1 MKTTKSLFYS
11 RTTRRQSVLNL
22 IKSPARK
29 RVPFALRLMGG
40 TFTLSSFAGSS
51 RHGCHAGLSFADA
64 LQSFPLHWQIRRV
77 AGQGR

>member
-40 TFTLSSFAGSS
+40 LLPS
-51 RHGCHAGLSFADA
+51 L
-64 LQSFPLHWQIRRV
+64 LLRV
-77 AGQGR
+77 VLDTAATPA

>member
-1 MKTTKSLFYS
+1 
-11 RTTRRQSVLNL
+11 VLNL

-29 RVPFALRLMGG
+29 RVPFALRLMGD
-40 TFTLSSFAGSS
+40 FYPLFFAGSS